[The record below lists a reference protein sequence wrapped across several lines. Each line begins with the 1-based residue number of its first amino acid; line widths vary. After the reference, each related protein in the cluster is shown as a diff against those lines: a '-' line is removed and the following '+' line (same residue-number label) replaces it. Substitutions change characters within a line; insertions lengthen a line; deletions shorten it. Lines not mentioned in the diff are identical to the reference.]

1 MPSVSLLGV
10 SKTYPGG
17 VVGLRPTDLAIEA
30 GDRLALLGPSGSGKT
45 TLLRLVAGLEDP
57 DAGEI
62 HIAGKRVDRLPPHR
76 RGVAL
81 LPQRPALYPHL
92 TVEGNLR
99 AASLGGRGSR
109 RASGASGSAGASP
122 SQEVDLLHL
131 GPLLHRYP
139 HELSSG
145 ERQRVAL
152 AKLLARGAGVWL
164 LDEPFSNLDPV
175 FRSDFRRDLHL
186 LLDRSA
192 ATIILVTHDPMD
204 ALALGRRV
212 GVLGDGRLQQLGT
225 PEELRDRPGNR
236 FVAFCLGRL
245 SLIDGRASDSG
256 DPSGWTFTSEDGS
269 VRVPLPAG
277 IARRLGPDPAYNL
290 TLGIRPEDVLAWSPG
305 ERPNPPGLGA
315 VLTGW
320 PVVLAEPVGSG
331 WLLTLARERSR
342 LRVGWPSGSPPPVGT
357 PADWY
362 LPADRCLW
370 FDATGVRIDGER
382 PA

>member
-10 SKTYPGG
+10 AKTYPGG
-17 VVGLRPTDLAIEA
+17 VVGLHPTDLAVEA

-45 TLLRLVAGLEDP
+45 TLLRLVAGLEEP

-62 HIAGKRVDRLPPHR
+62 HVGGMRVDRLPPHR

-81 LPQRPALYPHL
+81 LPQRTALYPHL

-99 AASLGGRGSR
+99 AVRGGRS
-109 RASGASGSAGASP
+109 SVLSAEYS
-122 SQEVDLLHL
+122 ELLRL
-131 GPLLHRYP
+131 GPLLSRYP
-139 HELSSG
+139 HELSAG

-152 AKLLARGAGVWL
+152 GKLLARGAGVWL

-186 LLDRSA
+186 LLDRTA
-192 ATIILVTHDPMD
+192 ATIILVTHDPID

-225 PEELRDRPGNR
+225 PEQLRDRPGNR

-245 SLIDGRASDSG
+245 SLIDGRVGDGG
-256 DPSGWTFTSEDGS
+256 DPSGRRFVSEDGS
-269 VRVPLPAG
+269 VAVPIPDG
-277 IARRLGPDPAYNL
+277 IARRLGPDPAPNL
-290 TLGIRPEDVLAWSPG
+290 TLGIRPEDVLAWPPG
-305 ERPNPPGLGA
+305 EHPNPSGGGWG
-315 VLTGW
+315 LTGW

-331 WLLTLARERSR
+331 WLLTLARGRSR
-342 LRVGWPSGSPPPVGT
+342 LRVWWPSGSPPPVGAT
-357 PADWY
+357 ADWY
-362 LPADRCLW
+362 IPADRGLW
-370 FDATGVRIDGER
+370 FDGIGRRID
-382 PA
+382 A